1 MRARQGH
8 VCRMKMKPL
17 NLDRRDWT
25 LFALRWIFL
34 ILAVLTLHFM
44 SLQPLEQPITVD
56 LVSILL
62 VGVLVNVVFLIFA
75 LVPIFDFIAPVIV
88 ILGDWLLAAVFVGV
102 VGNVPLF
109 LVGFI
114 GALIVSSIFYLGPLW
129 GFLQASGVIITTLL
143 MLSMPFDS
151 LLFNALLNEL
161 TIPLLLICT
170 IGLMGLGWAASND
183 YQSYMNEKAKADLTL
198 KTVMLVSEMR
208 DRTRAIS
215 EMSATLSRTL
225 NFDRVLE
232 AALDAGRVGLRS
244 PSNQRVIS
252 AAFLFNDRGELHM
265 STSRGV
271 TRTDES
277 RILPGKRG
285 VVGKALKECVPVFG
299 KDARKD
305 PELEYLVA
313 FQTMRSVMCIPLRAG
328 YENFGILL
336 YGSESADA
344 FTEDHIDLLKAIST
358 QATIALQNASLYR
371 SLLEEK
377 ERIVDVEEDAR
388 KKLARDLHD
397 GPTQNVSAIAMRMS
411 YIYRLLERKPEDVPG
426 ELKKVEEL
434 ARKTTREIRHMLFTL
449 RPLVLENQG
458 LEAAL
463 NQLSEK
469 MQETHGQVVATNV
482 DKRVE
487 GVLDGHQQGVLFYI
501 IEEATGN
508 ARKHAEAQLISV
520 NVFIRQDAV
529 VAEIADNGVGFDSGA
544 VDANYDQRGSL
555 GMINMRERTALLDG
569 VLHIASAEGK
579 GTTITV
585 MVPIRSAQD
594 STEMRRQRVSN
605 RVPGRIALNK

>member
-1 MRARQGH
+1 
-8 VCRMKMKPL
+8 MKTKPL

-25 LFALRWIFL
+25 LFGLRWLLL
-34 ILAVLTLHFM
+34 ILASLTLHFI
-44 SLQPLEQPITVD
+44 SLQPADEPVTFDIISAVLFG
-56 LVSILL
+56 ILA
-62 VGVLVNVVFLIFA
+62 NIVFLIFA
-75 LVPIFDFIAPVIV
+75 FIPMLEFVVPVVV
-88 ILGDWLLAAVFVGV
+88 ILGDWLMAAAFVGT
-102 VGNVPLF
+102 VGNNPLF
-109 LVGFI
+109 MVGFT
-114 GALIVSSIFYLGPLW
+114 GALMFSSLFYLGPFW
-129 GFLQASGVIITTLL
+129 GFLQSTGVIVVALL
-143 MLSMPFDS
+143 SLSMPFDPVQ
-151 LLFNALLNEL
+151 FNALLNEL
-161 TIPLLLICT
+161 SIPLLLIASM
-170 IGLMGLGWAASND
+170 GLVGLGWALSND
-183 YQSYMNEKAKADLTL
+183 LQTHADEQAKADLTL
-198 KTVMLVSEMR
+198 KSVMLLNEMR

-244 PSNQRVIS
+244 NSDKRVIS

-265 STSRGV
+265 STSRGMS
-271 TRTDES
+271 RSDES
-277 RILPGKRG
+277 RVLPGKKG
-285 VVGKALKECVPVFG
+285 LVGKALTECVPVFG

-305 PELEYLVA
+305 TELQYLVA
-313 FQTMRSVMCIPLRAG
+313 FQSMRSVMCIPLRAG

-336 YGSESADA
+336 YGSESPDA

-411 YIYRLLERKPEDVPG
+411 YIYRLLERKPEDVPA

-469 MQETHGQVVATNV
+469 MQETHGQAVAINV
-482 DKRVE
+482 DRRVE
-487 GVLDGHQQGVLFYI
+487 TTLDNHQQGVLFYI

-508 ARKHAEAQLISV
+508 ARKHAEAELISV

-529 VAEIADNGVGFDSGA
+529 VAEIADNGVGFNTGA

-585 MVPIRSAQD
+585 MVPLRSAQD
-594 STEMRRQRVSN
+594 STEMRRQRVNN
-605 RVPGRIALNK
+605 RVPGRVALNK